1 MVSVPG
7 QKGFR
12 VCVQEQREIL
22 KYEFRRGCRLGMDI
36 GVDTWSLGGTIPS
49 QRVD

>member
-12 VCVQEQREIL
+12 VCVQEQREFL
-22 KYEFRRGCRLGMDI
+22 KYYSRRGYRLGMDI
-36 GVDTWSLGGTIPS
+36 GVDTWSWGGTIPS